1 MICLPNYVK
10 TCTFSNLQFE
20 LQSFLNVSRIVNT
33 ALAYGASVR
42 HKTDFHFPSKES
54 PLDHGTS
61 SYTGSISIDVAIV
74 FILVLANAFFVASE
88 FALVSVRKTR
98 IDQLAAEGSGA
109 ASVVQ
114 RAVRDLDRYIA
125 ATQVGITLASLL
137 LGGIGERTLEPI
149 LSPLFIWVPEEWLG
163 ITRAAFVASFAYFI
177 MTALHVIIG
186 ELMPKSIALQRA
198 ERTAL
203 WIGRPMAFFA
213 VIFSP
218 LIWLLN
224 GIGNFLLRLLGFHAA
239 EGHAQVHSP
248 EELDMI
254 FTESHKGGEINQ
266 TEFEILHRVVRFSDT
281 NVRAVMIPRL
291 EMQALPVEISR
302 RELAEFLQ
310 SRPHT
315 RIPVYKDS
323 LDDIVGIVNS
333 KDLEHLYSQELAQEL
348 EQLRSVVADKSN
360 GQRTPRVN
368 GPTDEKALNLT
379 PLVIDAG
386 FVPETIR
393 IDRLL
398 TEFKKRRQQMAL
410 IVDEYGSTTGLITL
424 ADLLEQVFGDLP
436 DEARETEPEILE
448 RPDGSIQLAG
458 GVSIDEVNERFGLGF
473 PSDEA
478 VTMAGL
484 VLNAL
489 GRTASV
495 GDEVEINEVRL
506 RVENVDRFR
515 ISTLS
520 LFLPADGNTESED

>member
-1 MICLPNYVK
+1 MDI
-10 TCTFSNLQFE
+10 
-20 LQSFLNVSRIVNT
+20 
-33 ALAYGASVR
+33 
-42 HKTDFHFPSKES
+42 
-54 PLDHGTS
+54 
-61 SYTGSISIDVAIV
+61 AIV

-98 IDQLAAEGSGA
+98 IDQLAAEGSRA

-125 ATQVGITLASLL
+125 ATQVGITIASLL
-137 LGGIGERTLEPI
+137 LGGLGEQTLEPI
-149 LSPLFIWVPEEWLG
+149 LSFLFAWAPEQWWG
-163 ITRAAFVASFAYFI
+163 ITRAAVIASSAYFI

-203 WIGRPMAFFA
+203 WIGRPMSFFA
-213 VIFSP
+213 AIFSP

-224 GIGNFLLRLLGFHAA
+224 GIGNFLLRRLGFHAA

-281 NVRAVMIPRL
+281 NVRAVMVPRL
-291 EMQALPVEISR
+291 EMQALPVSISR
-302 RELAEFLQ
+302 KDLTVFLQ
-310 SRPHT
+310 GRPHT
-315 RIPVYKDS
+315 RIPVYEDS
-323 LDDIVGIVNS
+323 LDEIVGIVNS
-333 KDLEHLYSQELAQEL
+333 KDLEHLYNQELAREL
-348 EQLRSVVADKSN
+348 AQLKTVISEQRD
-360 GQRTPRVN
+360 GQQTQ
-368 GPTDEKALNLT
+368 TLLHSATEEKMLDLH
-379 PLVIDAG
+379 PILVEAA

-393 IDRLL
+393 IDQLL
-398 TEFKKRRQQMAL
+398 GEFKRRRQQIA
-410 IVDEYGSTTGLITL
+410 IIIDEYGGTAGIITI

-436 DEARETEPEILE
+436 DENGEAEPDIIQ

-458 GVSIDEVNERFGLGF
+458 RVSIDEVNELFGLGF
-473 PSDEA
+473 PSEEA

-484 VLNAL
+484 VINAL
-489 GRTASV
+489 GRTANV
-495 GDEVEINEVRL
+495 GDEVEVHGHRL
-506 RVENVDRFR
+506 RVENMDRFR

-520 LFLPADGNTESED
+520 LFLKPEDIETEE

>member
-1 MICLPNYVK
+1 MDHSAS
-10 TCTFSNLQFE
+10 TF
-20 LQSFLNVSRIVNT
+20 
-33 ALAYGASVR
+33 
-42 HKTDFHFPSKES
+42 
-54 PLDHGTS
+54 
-61 SYTGSISIDVAIV
+61 TGSTAIDIAIV

-98 IDQLAAEGSGA
+98 IDQLAAEGNRTA
-109 ASVVQ
+109 EVVQ

-137 LGGIGERTLEPI
+137 LGGIGERSLEPI
-149 LSPLFIWVPEEWLG
+149 LSFLFSWAPEEWLG
-163 ITRAAFVASFAYFI
+163 ITRAALIAGFAYFI
-177 MTALHVIIG
+177 MTALHVILG
-186 ELMPKSIALQRA
+186 ELMPKSIALQKA
-198 ERTAL
+198 EGTAL
-203 WIGRPMAFFA
+203 WIGRPMSFFA
-213 VIFSP
+213 AVFSP

-281 NVRAVMIPRL
+281 NVRAVMVPRL

-302 RELAEFLQ
+302 KDLADFLR

-315 RIPVYKDS
+315 RVPVYEDS
-323 LDDIVGIVNS
+323 LDEIIGVVNS
-333 KDLEHLYSQELAQEL
+333 KDLEHLYNQELSHEWEKLKSAI
-348 EQLRSVVADKSN
+348 SN
-360 GQRTPRVN
+360 GSKAPDVLDFNQATS
-368 GPTDEKALNLT
+368 EKMMNLR
-379 PLVIDAG
+379 PLVVDAA
-386 FVPETIR
+386 FVPETISV
-393 IDRLL
+393 DRLL
-398 TEFKKRRQQMAL
+398 TEFRKRRQQIAI

-436 DEARETEPEILE
+436 DEKAATEPEILQ

-458 GVSIDEVNERFGLGF
+458 GVSIDEVNELFGLGF

-484 VLNAL
+484 VINAL
-489 GRTASV
+489 GRTASI
-495 GDEVEINEVRL
+495 GDEVEINGLRL
-506 RVENVDRFR
+506 RVENIDRFR

-520 LFLPADGNTESED
+520 LFLPSNGNVGS